1 MRWYLCHL
9 HAFFDSAGQIL
20 SFQAFATDITERK
33 RAEEKLAEQL
43 GLLTA
48 ITDSAAD
55 AIFVSDG
62 EGRVTLMN
70 PAAERIFG

>member
-9 HAFFDSAGQIL
+9 YGFFDDAGKIVVPDL
-20 SFQAFATDITERK
+20 RHRHHCK
-33 RAEEKLAEQL
+33 RIEEQLAEQL

-62 EGRVTLMN
+62 ESAS
-70 PAAERIFG
+70 P